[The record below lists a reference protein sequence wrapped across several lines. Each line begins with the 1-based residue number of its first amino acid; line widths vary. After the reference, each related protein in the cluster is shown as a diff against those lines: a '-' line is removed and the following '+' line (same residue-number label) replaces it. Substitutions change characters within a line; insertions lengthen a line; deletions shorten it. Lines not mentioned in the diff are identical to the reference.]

1 MQPVMQRERE
11 PEPEL
16 VVEAVVELPSHSRLP
31 RLDLG
36 VDWGSPW
43 AEFRSSWRNFFDGS
57 KAPSPTELP
66 ADADL
71 RVDWIEGKAPVKAFG
86 SAIVWHVALIGL
98 LFLPVWH
105 FLESKPPDLALPRIE
120 LTWAPTQD
128 LPPIAMRGPA
138 PKPSPQGDPSKPIPQ
153 KGADGFHPRQTILSQ
168 PIQVN
173 HPRQTLIQPDAPST
187 PPKIET
193 PLPNIAE
200 WATVAAPPKPQLR
213 MDNSAA
219 APRREH
225 RATNDL
231 TAPEIAN
238 EEKTPGELNIATSP
252 TINPQPRMP
261 MSAMSKAAE
270 RQATHAENDAA
281 PEVGVAS
288 SGDADLHR
296 LISISATPAP
306 PAPEVSV
313 PQGNLSAR
321 VAISPDGKQP
331 GSPGG
336 VEHGSSAN
344 GGAGG
349 GATSSGGTGKN
360 STGNGIS
367 LPTAVSVSGGVRP
380 SSGAISPTGRTT
392 NKFTLKPLDP
402 AVPPTGRRG
411 PSVVGPIDPSLPP
424 EKILSGKEVY
434 TLHVNMPNLT
444 SASGNWVMNF
454 AQLDEGELPYNRRKG
469 TLAGP
474 EPVRKVDP
482 KYPQTLIKEKVDGEV
497 ILYAIIRKNGTVDSI
512 QLVRG
517 IDPQLDK
524 NSMEALSRWIFRPGA
539 RDGQPVDLEAVVHIP
554 FHFRKPD

>member
-71 RVDWIEGKAPVKAFG
+71 RVDWIEGKAPVKALG

-138 PKPSPQGDPSKPIPQ
+138 PKPSPQGDPSKPMPQ

-349 GATSSGGTGKN
+349 GSTSSGGTGKN